1 MSIDYFKESEKY
13 RPRKVTTL
21 LVGEAP
27 PAFRKTYFYLPRPLS
42 NKRPVRNDRSLPATI
57 FYHYFQRRPETEAE
71 YVDLLFK
78 LQNKGIFLIDICDE
92 PLRVRGNK
100 KNLEKIVNEIPNLRN
115 KMILRNISIE
125 DEDIIFLLPR
135 KNYLKYLK
143 SEFPTSKYFRW
154 IDFRMSPSFS

>member
-1 MSIDYFKESEKY
+1 MPIDYFRESEKY

-27 PAFRKTYFYLPRPLS
+27 PPSGKAYFYLPRPMS

-57 FYHYFQRRPETEAE
+57 FYHYFQRRPKTEAE
-71 YVDLLFK
+71 YIDLLFK

-92 PLRVRGNK
+92 PLKVRGCK
-100 KNLEKIVNEIPNLRN
+100 KNLERIVNEISKLRN
-115 KMILRNISIE
+115 KMRLRNISIK

-135 KNYLKYLK
+135 KNYLKHLK
-143 SEFPTSKYFRW
+143 GEFPNSKYFRW
-154 IDFRMSPSFS
+154 IDFRMSPSF